1 MTGSSGACVAWDM
14 IPIGPVR
21 AHAAKR
27 TNVVAALLLVLA
39 SCAWGQD
46 PESRPAPHPRDLD
59 KAEPLDDLSH
69 RMDGITSQLEAG
81 QSGPKVQGNQSDVIG
96 QLDALIAALKKKS
109 GS

>member
-1 MTGSSGACVAWDM
+1 MMRVTVLGMG
-14 IPIGPVR
+14 
-21 AHAAKR
+21 
-27 TNVVAALLLVLA
+27 LLLVFA

-46 PESRPAPHPRDLD
+46 PESRPAPPPLDLD
-59 KAEPLDDLSH
+59 KADPLDDLSH